1 MAEYIQIH
9 PQNPQARLVEQVVQ
23 RLRDGAVLA
32 YPTDSSYALGCHI
45 GDKQAMERIRRI
57 RGFGRHHQFTL
68 LCRSLSEISTY
79 AKVDNPVFRMIKSL
93 TPGPYTFVLPATHE
107 VPRRLQHERRRTIGV
122 RIPDHRV
129 ALALLNALGEPL
141 NSCTL
146 ALPGETLP
154 LNDPELIRDRLDA
167 QIDVIV
173 DSGPCR
179 LMPTTVLDLSGDQPV
194 VLRKGRGDV
203 SRLGL

>member
-1 MAEYIQIH
+1 MADYVEIH

-23 RLRDGAVLA
+23 RIREGAVLA

-45 GDKQAMERIRRI
+45 GDKPAMERIRRI
-57 RGFGRHHQFTL
+57 RDFGRHHQFTL
-68 LCRSLSEISTY
+68 LCRSLSEISSY
-79 AKVDNPVFRMIKSL
+79 AKVDNPTFRMIKSL

-146 ALPGETLP
+146 IMPGEPLP
-154 LNDPELIRDRLDA
+154 LNDPGVIRERLDT
-167 QIDVIV
+167 QLDLIV

-179 LMPTTVLDLSGDQPV
+179 LIPTTVLDLSGDEPR
-194 VLRKGRGDV
+194 VLRRGRGDV

>member
-1 MAEYIQIH
+1 MADYVEIH

-23 RLRDGAVLA
+23 RIREGAVLA

-57 RGFGRHHQFTL
+57 RDFGRHHQFTL

-79 AKVDNPVFRMIKSL
+79 AKVDNPTFRMLKLL
-93 TPGPYTFVLPATHE
+93 TPGPYTFVLQATHE

-129 ALALLNALGEPL
+129 ARALLNALGEPL

-146 ALPGETLP
+146 IVPGETLP
-154 LNDPELIRDRLDA
+154 LNDPEAIRDRLDA
-167 QIDVIV
+167 QLDVIV

-179 LMPTTVLDLSGDQPV
+179 LIPTTVLDLSGAEPR
-194 VLRKGRGDV
+194 VLRRGRGDV